1 MEESML
7 YILSIIVTF
16 MFISIAVF
24 QVLLVLGLPLGEF
37 AMGGYYKVLPKK
49 LRVVSAINAIILL
62 IMGVVFLQHTN
73 VINIFNVLPTNIL
86 VWVITV
92 FLGLNTIAN
101 LISRS
106 TKERYVATPLSSIAF
121 ILCFMISLS

>member
-37 AMGGYYKVLPKK
+37 AMGGYYKVLPNK

-73 VINIFNVLPTNIL
+73 VINIFHVLPTNIL

-106 TKERYVATPLSSIAF
+106 TKERYVMTPLSSIAF

>member
-7 YILSIIVTF
+7 YLLSIIVTF

-24 QVLLVLGLPLGEF
+24 QVLLALGLPLGEF
-37 AMGGYYKVLPKK
+37 AMGGYYKVLPYK

-62 IMGVVFLQHTN
+62 VMGVVFLQHTN

-92 FLGLNTIAN
+92 FLGFNTIAN

-106 TKERYVATPLSSIAF
+106 TKERYVMTPLSSIAF

>member
-24 QVLLVLGLPLGEF
+24 QVLLALGLPLGEF
-37 AMGGYYKVLPKK
+37 AMGGYYKVLPYK
-49 LRVVSAINAIILL
+49 LRVASAINAIILL
-62 IMGVVFLQHTN
+62 VMGVVFLQHTN

-86 VWVITV
+86 VWIITV

-106 TKERYVATPLSSIAF
+106 TKEKYVMTPLSSIAF

>member
-24 QVLLVLGLPLGEF
+24 QVLLALGLPLGEF
-37 AMGGYYKVLPKK
+37 AMGGYYKVLPYK
-49 LRVVSAINAIILL
+49 LNVVSAINAIILL
-62 IMGVVFLQHTN
+62 VMGVVFLQHTN

-106 TKERYVATPLSSIAF
+106 TKEKYVMTPLSSIAF